1 MKKKTRTR
9 IHFVVGG
16 IVKKLESIASW
27 DEMYA
32 CVVRSRMTNSF
43 CSNDGEY
50 TLLDFETV
58 EWVVP

>member
-1 MKKKTRTR
+1 M
-9 IHFVVGG
+9 
-16 IVKKLESIASW
+16 KKLESIASW

-32 CVVRSRMTNSF
+32 CVARSRMTNSF
-43 CSNDGEY
+43 CSNDEEN

>member
-1 MKKKTRTR
+1 M
-9 IHFVVGG
+9 
-16 IVKKLESIASW
+16 KKLESIASW